1 MRHDDPAF
9 RRFILSAVPSVAG
22 WRTAWRT
29 WINLLLFGL
38 VVLAGTW
45 TVHQVEYA
53 IVYGHRF
60 GAVMA
65 ATPHRF
71 YMGPLGVFL
80 AIGTLFSGIAT
91 LSVLVVGLVRIE
103 RIRGRLPARYSRR
116 LAAPFP
122 SVPYRSISCTAA
134 LLLALQSGLY
144 LLQENLESFAVV
156 STWPGM
162 AVLVGPQHWTVL
174 PLHLVIASCSSLVL
188 WMVSAWL
195 QRTRETSRPGPGGAL
210 CWTSSPQPSTDRAS
224 ELRAGSSPARRCAG
238 TACSAISGPRPQ
250 RIARVSVAGKGLPGP
265 VNATDLIVPYRSDS
279 C

>member
-71 YMGPLGVFL
+71 YMGPLGAFL
-80 AIGTLFSGIAT
+80 AIGTLFSGIAA
-91 LSVLVVGLVRIE
+91 LSVLVVGRVRIE

-122 SVPYRSISCTAA
+122 SVPYRSFSCTAA

-174 PLHLVIASCSSLVL
+174 PLHLVIASCGSLVL
-188 WMVSAWL
+188 WIVSAWL
-195 QRTRETSRPGPGGAL
+195 QRTRETSRVAQVLAALFAGPPPRNLRPTAPRSYVPG
-210 CWTSSPQPSTDRAS
+210 RH
-224 ELRAGSSPARRCAG
+224 LRAGARGLRAPPFPARD
-238 TACSAISGPRPQ
+238 
-250 RIARVSVAGKGLPGP
+250 L
-265 VNATDLIVPYRSDS
+265 NALLASR
-279 C
+279 